1 MIELALG
8 ALAAF
13 FAAIPAVLNILEGRR
28 AERKGTRDALTKR
41 SLDEFT
47 AGVDGVLG
55 HSPVQ
60 PK

>member
-1 MIELALG
+1 MAEIVVGLLT
-8 ALAAF
+8 AF
-13 FAAIPAVLNILEGRR
+13 FTAIPAVLNILEGRR

-47 AGVDGVLG
+47 DGVNGVLG
-55 HSPVQ
+55 HAPLP

>member
-1 MIELALG
+1 MIELVLG

-47 AGVDGVLG
+47 AGVDGVLS

>member
-1 MIELALG
+1 MAEIVVGLLT
-8 ALAAF
+8 AF
-13 FAAIPAVLNILEGRR
+13 FTAIPAVLNILEGRR

-41 SLDEFT
+41 SLDELA